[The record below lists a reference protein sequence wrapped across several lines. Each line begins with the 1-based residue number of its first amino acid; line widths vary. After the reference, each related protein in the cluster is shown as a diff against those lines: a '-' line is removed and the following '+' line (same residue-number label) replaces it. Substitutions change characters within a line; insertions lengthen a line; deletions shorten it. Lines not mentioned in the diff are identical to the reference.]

1 MLPIALLVSACRPD
15 LLASPRAGQE
25 PTRPRVEV
33 ATRHLDA
40 GTRSKTATRSTYE
53 GTFSLEAHLSKPHD
67 VMVRSTRLRV
77 WTSPDGRA
85 RLDWETWPVGHEER
99 REVDT
104 VWLEGTRVWQR
115 DSVKAP
121 VTETTGKR
129 AAQVRLRVEAAAPWH
144 LIDRVRAARDRCS
157 AIESDALT
165 WTESDEEAALE
176 RRLTWD
182 GATGRL
188 TGVTHTFAHPRLGDT
203 REELA
208 FAGWNVQDG
217 IAVPSAFTL
226 REFEGAD
233 PIRTSPTVFD
243 VRLVSFEAG
252 VDVGSELDAPKTSA
266 AAVPPARPTVVD
278 EITTSEWEPGVTS
291 FASKVMDGSTVIVE
305 FDDHL
310 IAIGAPLSS
319 ELGQRIV
326 EAVREQFPKKPIRY
340 VLFGHH
346 HPHYTGGLR
355 AFLAAGAKVVAPEIG
370 ARFAAEIAERPFSI
384 RPDAWAHAG
393 RRAEI
398 ETFRDTR
405 VFEDAHQK
413 LVVVDIGARSA
424 HTDEYLV
431 FYLPRT
437 RTLIQDDIGWSAAQ
451 DGKLYFGPRSKGLY
465 EALSERRLDV
475 ATIWQG
481 WPVASPR
488 PSLPFAE
495 LERGVKAMR

>member
-1 MLPIALLVSACRPD
+1 M
-15 LLASPRAGQE
+15 ASPRAGEE

-291 FASKVMDGSTVIVE
+291 FAAD
-305 FDDHL
+305 
-310 IAIGAPLSS
+310 
-319 ELGQRIV
+319 
-326 EAVREQFPKKPIRY
+326 
-340 VLFGHH
+340 
-346 HPHYTGGLR
+346 
-355 AFLAAGAKVVAPEIG
+355 
-370 ARFAAEIAERPFSI
+370 
-384 RPDAWAHAG
+384 
-393 RRAEI
+393 
-398 ETFRDTR
+398 
-405 VFEDAHQK
+405 
-413 LVVVDIGARSA
+413 
-424 HTDEYLV
+424 
-431 FYLPRT
+431 
-437 RTLIQDDIGWSAAQ
+437 
-451 DGKLYFGPRSKGLY
+451 
-465 EALSERRLDV
+465 
-475 ATIWQG
+475 
-481 WPVASPR
+481 
-488 PSLPFAE
+488 
-495 LERGVKAMR
+495 